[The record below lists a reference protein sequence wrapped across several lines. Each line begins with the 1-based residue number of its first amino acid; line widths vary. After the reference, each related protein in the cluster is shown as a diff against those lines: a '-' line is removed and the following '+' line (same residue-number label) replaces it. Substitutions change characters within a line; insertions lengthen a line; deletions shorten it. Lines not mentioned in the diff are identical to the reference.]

1 MKLTMSE
8 ASEDDPE
15 NQEERSAEPAA
26 DKGAQKCGH
35 LPLGLF

>member
-1 MKLTMSE
+1 MGE

-15 NQEERSAEPAA
+15 NQGRSAEPAA
-26 DKGAQKCGH
+26 DKGAQKCRH